1 MASAHHEI
9 EIRATPDSQSGRAS
23 SHSYAT
29 SGKMVVLRKQ
39 PLKAT
44 SSPSTEAGQVLKPP
58 IGRFVIN
65 VSLQVAGIIAA
76 VAFGVFAIKAVTV
89 GNQANGYASQA
100 NGYASQA
107 MELAKMANQLTL
119 LTLCL
124 TSNSS
129 ADVDQICSPVVDRAI
144 SMLPDTVSSLFSLSI
159 TSHTTSATTSST
171 YSTQSPSTRSGFNN
185 TYSKT
190 TFSTIASSST
200 ATTSSTRYYTSF
212 PSATPS
218 GPKSKPAS
226 SLIGGI
232 TGAIACFAVIL
243 VAISIVYRL
252 RTHRKE
258 AAEGRPEEKP
268 EKPPAAEDTP
278 APVEGTEDTPVTKQ
292 STFAKEFR
300 RLFVDTR
307 VVPIE

>member
-29 SGKMVVLRKQ
+29 SGKKPVLRKN
-39 PLKAT
+39 PPKAT
-44 SSPSTEAGQVLKPP
+44 SSPPTEARQVLKPP

-65 VSLQVAGIIAA
+65 IALQVAGIIAA

-89 GNQANGYASQA
+89 GNQANAYASQA

-107 MELAKMANQLTL
+107 MELAKIANQLTL

-129 ADVDQICSPVVDRAI
+129 ADVNQICSPVIDRAV

-159 TSHTTSATTSST
+159 TSSTTGATTSST
-171 YSTQSPSTRSGFNN
+171 YSTQSPSTRSGFN
-185 TYSKT
+185 TSYSRT
-190 TFSTIASSST
+190 AIGTIATSST

-212 PSATPS
+212 PTATPTGS
-218 GPKSKPAS
+218 KSKSAS

-232 TGAIACFAVIL
+232 IGAIVCFAVIL
-243 VAISIVYRL
+243 VAIWVVYRL

-258 AAEGRPEEKP
+258 VADGRPEEKP
-268 EKPPAAEDTP
+268 EEQPAAEHTL
-278 APVEGTEDTPVTKQ
+278 ASMEGTVNIPTKQ